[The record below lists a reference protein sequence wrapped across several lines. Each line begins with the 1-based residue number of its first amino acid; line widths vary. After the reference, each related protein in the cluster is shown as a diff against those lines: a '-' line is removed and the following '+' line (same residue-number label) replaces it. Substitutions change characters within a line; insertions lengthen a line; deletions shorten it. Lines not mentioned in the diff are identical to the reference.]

1 MFFFFFTRRNV
12 RVFQSRCEV
21 LENER
26 NFWQKL
32 KPANFYMITTF
43 YYQLSNMLIYIPTI
57 FTYMMIYIPTI
68 FTYMMIYISPRHIY
82 IYDDLYPCQ
91 VLTHLEYFYGLFCGQ
106 DITSIFAYQTSLN
119 CFCYEGVT

>member
-1 MFFFFFTRRNV
+1 MFFSFLQGEMWEYFKVGVKFLKMSAI
-12 RVFQSRCEV
+12 FGK
-21 LENER
+21 
-26 NFWQKL
+26 KL

-68 FTYMMIYISPRHIY
+68 FTYMMLYISPRHIY

-91 VLTHLEYFYGLFCGQ
+91 VLTHLEYFYGLFRGQ

-119 CFCYEGVT
+119 CFCYEGST